1 MHVHVHVHV
10 HVHLHLHLHLHLHV
24 HVHVHCVYTAQAA
37 TGISDVDEL
46 VTTFINAEVREY
58 VSISTRR

>member
-1 MHVHVHVHV
+1 MRCMYVHCVYTACT
-10 HVHLHLHLHLHLHV
+10 LRIRCTLYA
-24 HVHVHCVYTAQAA
+24 HCVYTAQAA

-58 VSISTRR
+58 VSN